1 MRFKIYDTV
10 YVKKDG
16 KSKEVCEIELIDSQE
31 IYYMSDNTSYH
42 VDELDNKKPV
52 NTQELI
58 NQICSDKKFIEE
70 VTKDYAR
77 EMASKTHK
85 WFRY

>member
-42 VDELDNKKPV
+42 VDEIDCKKPV

-58 NQICSDKKFIEE
+58 NKICSDKKFIEQ
-70 VTKDYAR
+70 VTKDYAQ

-85 WFRY
+85 LFRY